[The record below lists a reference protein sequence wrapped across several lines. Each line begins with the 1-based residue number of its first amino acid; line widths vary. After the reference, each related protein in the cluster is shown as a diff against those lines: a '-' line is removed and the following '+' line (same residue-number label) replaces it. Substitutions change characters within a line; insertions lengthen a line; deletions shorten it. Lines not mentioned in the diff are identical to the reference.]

1 MANFLQRITSG
12 NKKDLKRQQQPQQPK
27 PELGTEKRGVL
38 HTWADWNRGGSN
50 GWDKSNGNTGW
61 NGCVVGDG
69 CGELALLVG
78 RTLPPV
84 LRFDRRITGETN
96 CDININ
102 D

>member
-38 HTWADWNRGGSN
+38 HSWADWNRGGSN

-61 NGCVVGDG
+61 NGW
-69 CGELALLVG
+69 L
-78 RTLPPV
+78 
-84 LRFDRRITGETN
+84 
-96 CDININ
+96 
-102 D
+102 

>member
-1 MANFLQRITSG
+1 MLFPRSPCTSY
-12 NKKDLKRQQQPQQPK
+12 
-27 PELGTEKRGVL
+27 
-38 HTWADWNRGGSN
+38 
-50 GWDKSNGNTGW
+50 
-61 NGCVVGDG
+61 VVGDG